1 MSLLDRYFLHPL
13 QVVSTGSLHEINHV
27 VSPVVHAIEGPVNN
41 VIHDSTE
48 VVGGLYRATQG
59 VVHMMPY
66 FVGGWLLWSA
76 FEMYFP
82 DESLSLYRTMD
93 NAAKRLRIR

>member
-13 QVVSTGSLHEINHV
+13 QVTASGTLHEVHNVI
-27 VSPVVHAIEGPVNN
+27 SPVVHAIEAPVNN
-41 VIHDSTE
+41 VIHDSEE
-48 VVGGLYRATQG
+48 VVSGLVRATRG

-66 FVGGWLLWSA
+66 FVGGWLAWSA

-82 DESLSLYRTMD
+82 DEYNAVYRSMD
-93 NAAKRLRIR
+93 NAAKRLRLR